1 MHGDRLGWG
10 IKGCEIFMLSFREKI
25 NKVKTLATKSLDER
39 KILHLLMSRE
49 KVRIMHV
56 TTLKFPFFMDGW
68 QLFIREL
75 NNELPCVS
83 KEKKLLT
90 KKMLHAL
97 HDYSFIFFTV
107 SICQNYFTNIFF
119 LIVMRFRI
127 YSNFLT

>member
-1 MHGDRLGWG
+1 MGYKNAPTFVYFLCLPRSMHGDRLGWG

-83 KEKKLLT
+83 KEKKLL
-90 KKMLHAL
+90 KKKKKNASRTSRLQLHL
-97 HDYSFIFFTV
+97 FHGKYLS
-107 SICQNYFTNIFF
+107 
-119 LIVMRFRI
+119 
-127 YSNFLT
+127 